1 MAHDL
6 TEIADIRLSTLA
18 QLMSLGRW
26 QLELAHD
33 RGHHLLL
40 WVTRGQ
46 GTGLLDGGRIGFGAH
61 NALFV
66 PARHL
71 MALDPGRGCLGQ
83 ALLIPATSAI
93 SLPTRPLLLRIRAA
107 AEQTELTGLLDALS
121 REQTGTRP
129 LRDTAIES
137 WAQLTAV
144 WLRRHAGQDELRHP
158 GDRARDLTRRYG
170 ARLTEAF
177 DSGAT
182 VAEHA
187 AALSVSPEHLTRLC
201 KTATGLGAAEVLHQ
215 RLDHAARAHLCGG
228 NAAVGDI
235 ARHLGFAS
243 AAVFSRF
250 VSRRSGLS
258 PRALRGRIA
267 TK

>member
-1 MAHDL
+1 MAQDPS
-6 TEIADIRLSTLA
+6 EIPDIRLSTLA
-18 QLMSLGRW
+18 QLMPLGRW

-40 WVTRGQ
+40 WITRGQ

-61 NALFV
+61 TALFV

-71 MALDPGRGCLGQ
+71 MALAPGRGCLGQ
-83 ALLIPATSAI
+83 ALLIPAVSAI
-93 SLPTRPLLLRIRAA
+93 PLPARPLLLRIRAA
-107 AEQTELTGLLDALS
+107 AEQAELTGLLDAVS
-121 REQTGTRP
+121 REQTSGRA
-129 LRDTAIES
+129 LAGTAIES
-137 WAQLTAV
+137 WAQLAAV
-144 WLRRHAGQDELRHP
+144 WLRRHAGQDELCQP

-170 ARLTEAF
+170 ARLAEAF

-182 VAEHA
+182 VAGHA
-187 AALSVSPEHLTRLC
+187 AALEVSPEHLTRLC
-201 KTATGLGAAEVLHQ
+201 KTATGLGAGELLHQ
-215 RLDHAARAHLCGG
+215 RLDHAARAYLCCG

-243 AAVFSRF
+243 ASVFSRF

-258 PRALRGRIA
+258 PRALRA
-267 TK
+267 SAPMK